1 MFHAKGHTKKRD
13 RGGYGGTHKKG
24 LPPRLFF
31 LVYEHR
37 ANGCGGDPYA
47 FKQFEFYELDTSS
60 YFSPNP
66 DHVHHCC

>member
-24 LPPRLFF
+24 PPPRLFF

-47 FKQFEFYELDTSS
+47 FKQFEFGDPDVTYFEGVTST
-60 YFSPNP
+60 
-66 DHVHHCC
+66 HC